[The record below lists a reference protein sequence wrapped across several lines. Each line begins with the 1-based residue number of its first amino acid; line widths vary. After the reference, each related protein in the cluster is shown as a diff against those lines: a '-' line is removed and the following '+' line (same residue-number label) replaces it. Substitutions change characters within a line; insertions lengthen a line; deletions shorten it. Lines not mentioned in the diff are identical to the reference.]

1 MKILIIEDE
10 INIAR
15 VIQLYLEQ
23 ANYTVLVA
31 TDGVAGLEL
40 HAREHPD
47 LVILDLMLPALDGM
61 EVCRRI
67 RAWAN
72 TPILMLTA
80 RQGEEDRIAGLEL
93 GADDYLVKPF
103 SPREVVSRVKAI
115 LRRTAQSAATG
126 TEMKG
131 VEAEDKAKHEELH
144 FAGLRINIP
153 ARRVEVNGEKVTLTA
168 KEFDL
173 LLTLASAPDRVFT
186 RETLLNSVWGY
197 TYLGDGRTVDV
208 HIGTLRKKM
217 EAVVDAPQYI
227 KTVWGVGYKFE
238 PEGLARP
245 ACTELPGRGTGCYR
259 GVDGRHHLRCTELL
273 LQYRKRPLAH
283 ASRVNRR
290 TGCAVLSCCRRK
302 LGQSAADRV
311 E

>member
-1 MKILIIEDE
+1 MKILVIEDE
-10 INIAR
+10 ANIAQVLR
-15 VIQLYLEQ
+15 LYLEQ
-23 ANYTVLVA
+23 AGYSVLTA
-31 TDGVAGLEL
+31 SDGVAGLEL

-115 LRRTAQSAATG
+115 LRRAQNLAVQSKEHESSSLTNPR
-126 TEMKG
+126 
-131 VEAEDKAKHEELH
+131 VEQEKDEREI
-144 FAGLRINIP
+144 LRFSKLVINIP
-153 ARRVEVNGEKVTLTA
+153 ARRVEVNGQTIALTV

-173 LLTLASAPDRVFT
+173 LVTLASAPDRVFT
-186 RETLLNSVWGY
+186 REALLNQVWGF

-208 HIGTLRKKM
+208 HIGTLRKKI
-217 EAVVDAPQYI
+217 ESVPGAPHVI
-227 KTVWGVGYKFE
+227 KTVWGVGYKFA
-238 PEGLARP
+238 PEETA
-245 ACTELPGRGTGCYR
+245 
-259 GVDGRHHLRCTELL
+259 
-273 LQYRKRPLAH
+273 
-283 ASRVNRR
+283 
-290 TGCAVLSCCRRK
+290 
-302 LGQSAADRV
+302 
-311 E
+311 

>member
-10 INIAR
+10 ANIAQ
-15 VIQLYLEQ
+15 VIRLYLEQ
-23 ANYTVLVA
+23 AGYTVISA

-67 RAWAN
+67 RAWAE

-80 RQGEEDRIAGLEL
+80 RQGEEDRIAGLES

-103 SPREVVSRVKAI
+103 SPRELVSRVKAI
-115 LRRTAQSAATG
+115 LRRSNASNATNTPETHAANSH
-126 TEMKG
+126 
-131 VEAEDKAKHEELH
+131 EDEGKANNEELR
-144 FAGLRINIP
+144 FGGLIVNIP
-153 ARRVEVNGEKVTLTA
+153 ARRVMVNGEIITLTV

-173 LLTLASAPDRVFT
+173 LVTLASNPDRVFT
-186 RETLLNSVWGY
+186 RESLLNQVWGY

-208 HIGTLRKKM
+208 HIGTLRKKL
-217 EAVVDAPQYI
+217 ESSVGAPHHIQ
-227 KTVWGVGYKFE
+227 TVWGVGYKFV
-238 PEGLARP
+238 P
-245 ACTELPGRGTGCYR
+245 T
-259 GVDGRHHLRCTELL
+259 
-273 LQYRKRPLAH
+273 
-283 ASRVNRR
+283 
-290 TGCAVLSCCRRK
+290 
-302 LGQSAADRV
+302 SAAATTRAQG